1 MKHKPARKN
10 VLLTYDS
17 DYSSSRRI
25 VSGALRRISEMSN
38 WDVTTLNFRNR
49 GFQRSVRLLAERQPF
64 DGVIIDSDVP
74 CAEGLNRT
82 LPDAIFVNA
91 VAPTPDWTRFG
102 CMADN
107 SAVAGAAA
115 ETLLRLK
122 LPHFAYVGARAHDLE
137 NSHSVLRERRFRKIL
152 ARKGFETTSIFVD
165 EQRFADRLAN
175 LPKPVGIFAYN
186 DVTAAKVL
194 SVLHATGISVPEQAA
209 IVGVDNDPDI
219 CENTHPPLSS
229 VALDFESAGRIA
241 VEILAA
247 ALDGRRRVPHRI
259 FGVLGV
265 TERGSTQSGRTGS
278 RMIIAVR
285 DILRRE
291 YGEKLSLG
299 SIARRLNVSP
309 RLLTMRFREITG
321 HSVHKELQEIRL
333 TAAHKMLMSRTRPVK
348 EIAAACGFPTLEN
361 FYRRYRQRF
370 GRTPRG

>member
-1 MKHKPARKN
+1 VDNP
-10 VLLTYDS
+10 VFT
-17 DYSSSRRI
+17 
-25 VSGALRRISEMSN
+25 
-38 WDVTTLNFRNR
+38 
-49 GFQRSVRLLAERQPF
+49 QLLAE
-64 DGVIIDSDVP
+64 
-74 CAEGLNRT
+74 
-82 LPDAIFVNA
+82 
-91 VAPTPDWTRFG
+91 
-102 CMADN
+102 
-107 SAVAGAAA
+107 
-115 ETLLRLK
+115 
-122 LPHFAYVGARAHDLE
+122 
-137 NSHSVLRERRFRKIL
+137 
-152 ARKGFETTSIFVD
+152 
-165 EQRFADRLAN
+165 

-194 SVLHATGISVPEQAA
+194 SVLHAMGISVPEQAA
-209 IVGVDNDPDI
+209 VVGVDNDTDI

-229 VALDFESAGRIA
+229 VALDFESAGRLA

-278 RMIIAVR
+278 RMILAVR

-321 HSVHKELQEIRL
+321 HSVHGELQEIRL
-333 TAAHKMLMSRTRPVK
+333 SAAHKMLMSRTRPVK

-361 FYRRYRQRF
+361 FYRRYRLLTLVRLLQETGAYGFRGLIERKQLFLDCIPTVLGCFRELTAEPFERYPYLTETLQRLANDWD
-370 GRTPRG
+370 GRTILPGMEVAL